1 MLLPR
6 LKLDAATRFE
16 LVSPKGL
23 SLLQSAGYP
32 ILPRSDN
39 KLVRIEI
46 IEISPT
52 TWQAVVI
59 PLDYIRLKWYPQQ
72 ESNLR
77 LTVIGHVLKPTQL

>member
-39 KLVRIEI
+39 KLVDLAILETANLLSANQMLFRLSYRPFKSFKSLIYI
-46 IEISPT
+46 NQVAKTSF
-52 TWQAVVI
+52 
-59 PLDYIRLKWYPQQ
+59 PL
-72 ESNLR
+72 S
-77 LTVIGHVLKPTQL
+77 T

>member
-39 KLVRIEI
+39 KLVDLAILETANLLVEI
-46 IEISPT
+46 GAGWDNRNPDFYLEKRHFTIKLILHEKGE
-52 TWQAVVI
+52 
-59 PLDYIRLKWYPQQ
+59 R
-72 ESNLR
+72 
-77 LTVIGHVLKPTQL
+77 